1 MSVLKAFQPNRD
13 VPLLNK
19 DGTLDR
25 RWDTYFDLLRSN
37 SNEDG
42 GLVQEAI
49 DAIYGVLVPAVSS
62 LQAQIVALGPRTIQF
77 KSADYTLIASDSGVV
92 STGDAEYVLPDARI
106 STDLDYF
113 IESAGI
119 TTQASVVTESGQTI
133 AGGDALLIP
142 GDDVFQVANVKSNGV
157 NYVLLSDRNGGA
169 VIVAE
174 FWVTDTGE
182 QMVTDTGEKLV
193 FIS

>member
-1 MSVLKAFQPNRD
+1 MSTLKAFQPNRD
-13 VPLLNK
+13 VPLLNPN
-19 DGTLDR
+19 GTLNAK
-25 RWDTYFDLLRSN
+25 WDTYFDLLRSN

-92 STGDAEYVLPDARI
+92 STGKAEYVLPDARI
-106 STDLDYF
+106 SSDLNYF

-119 TTQASVVTESGQTI
+119 TTQSSIITESGQTI
-133 AGGDALLIP
+133 AGGDAVLIP
-142 GDDVFQVANVKSNGV
+142 GDKHFQVANVKSNGM
-157 NYVLLSDRNGGA
+157 NFTLLSDRNGNA
-169 VIVAE
+169 VVVGE
-174 FWVTDTGE
+174 FWVTDTGS
-182 QMVTDTGEKLV
+182 QIVTDTGEKLV